1 MSSEVKCLWEKAPFS
16 VGNVG
21 ISIPGRIRLIGYS
34 TAVGVLSSYTLSFK
48 HSDSSGAAGLEV
60 GVFGVNW
67 PDAKAYK
74 RIPAGGILFPDGLYF
89 SCGNSA
95 DGTSTINVK
104 AITLVYQDG

>member
-21 ISIPGRIRLIGYS
+21 ISIPGRVRLLGYS
-34 TAVGVLSSYTLSFK
+34 TAAGVLSAYTLSFK
-48 HSDSSGAAGLEV
+48 NSDSSGATGLEV
-60 GVFGVNW
+60 GVAGVNW
-67 PDAKAYK
+67 ADQRPYK

-95 DGTSTINVK
+95 DGSSTLNVR